1 MPGPLNRPRSQRAS
15 FAFFPLWSGNW
26 HKYARSARNLFA
38 KFHQS
43 DNVWPAEGY
52 SQMVAFRTI
61 GISIAEIEGSPPC
74 DDSISCPALYD
85 NCHPFSLFFCWKK
98 RGETPCLKTRKQRKK
113 LIRFNLDI
121 DVMAWGI
128 INGDLSAG
136 LDRGAFPAENHV
148 SRINHPRRRLL
159 NQGESKCNRRRRAI
173 VKGNPKETLLRGA
186 LNTPW
191 AISL

>member
-1 MPGPLNRPRSQRAS
+1 MRILCLRV
-15 FAFFPLWSGNW
+15 PLWSGNW
-26 HKYARSARNLFA
+26 HKYARGARETCSLNFTKVIMFGLPRG
-38 KFHQS
+38 S
-43 DNVWPAEGY
+43 R
-52 SQMVAFRTI
+52 QMVAFRTI

-85 NCHPFSLFFCWKK
+85 NCHPFSLFFLSEK

-136 LDRGAFPAENHV
+136 LDRGAFPAQNHV
-148 SRINHPRRRLL
+148 PPINHPRRRLL
-159 NQGESKCNRRRRAI
+159 NQG
-173 VKGNPKETLLRGA
+173 VKVQPPPWKEILKKHFCAGH
-186 LNTPW
+186 
-191 AISL
+191 